1 MSESVTVPPS
11 GRGGILR
18 DGSNLMSTTL
28 AAADVMASTNIAKR
42 VRRSS
47 MRVVLLR
54 SSWTWTLWRP
64 DGAAVPESDGDE
76 PTIEAVAGQ
85 RCRCQGEEFRNLPYV
100 YGKRKK
106 DVPL

>member
-1 MSESVTVPPS
+1 
-11 GRGGILR
+11 
-18 DGSNLMSTTL
+18 MSTTL

-85 RCRCQGEEFRNLPYV
+85 RCRRRSEGSGGGIDWGPLTRRNKFV
-100 YGKRKK
+100 YG
-106 DVPL
+106 